1 MVAQAYDI
9 FVLYVWVEY
18 FEGNATRLISRKT
31 LLLFFLPGAIFMG
44 AFLVYPIIK
53 MFIDSFFKI
62 EMLGDRQFVG
72 IDNYRKAIME
82 GGFVKQLKNTI
93 LYICIA
99 VSAETVIGLL
109 FALFFELNYKGNKI
123 VRSLMMAPLMIA
135 PLVAGL
141 TWKLMLSSNF
151 GIVNEILT
159 RVGILKNSEQILWL
173 ADEKWSLIACC
184 IADIWLTTPFMMLMA
199 LAGLQGLDSSVVEAS
214 KIDGAGMLEQIFMV
228 KLPMIKPVILTALS
242 IRIIDAARTF
252 DIIWAMTEGGP
263 NSSSETI
270 SIIIYKT
277 LTRYNDTGYASAMAV
292 IFIVVLIVFT
302 LTFMQSLWNPNKR
315 IG

>member
-1 MVAQAYDI
+1 M
-9 FVLYVWVEY
+9 
-18 FEGNATRLISRKT
+18 RLISRKT

-109 FALFFELNYKGNKI
+109 FALFFELNYKGNRV

-199 LAGLQGLDSSVVEAS
+199 LAGLQGLGSSVVEAS

-263 NSSSETI
+263 NNSSETI

-302 LTFMQSLWNPNKR
+302 LIFMQSLWNPNKR